1 MVGFKWIE
9 VSVVCTRLTFWTS
22 GPVYFLKVSFMGCIR
37 YNRPTHVSVLPAV
50 LRLGMDIAINDV
62 TQPCIVGS
70 FDRLR
75 NVSQELTPFY
85 PIQYFRYNPRTRL

>member
-1 MVGFKWIE
+1 
-9 VSVVCTRLTFWTS
+9 
-22 GPVYFLKVSFMGCIR
+22 MGCIR

-50 LRLGMDIAINDV
+50 LPPWHGYCRWILQDV

-70 FDRLR
+70 FDKLRGCRLSLR

-85 PIQYFRYNPRTRL
+85 TIQYFRYNPRTRL